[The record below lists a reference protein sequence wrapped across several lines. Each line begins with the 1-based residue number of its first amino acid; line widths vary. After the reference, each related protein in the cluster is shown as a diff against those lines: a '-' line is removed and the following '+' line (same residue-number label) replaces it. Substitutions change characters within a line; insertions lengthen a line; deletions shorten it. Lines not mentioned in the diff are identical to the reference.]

1 MSRNEAV
8 LSVLE
13 AQYLDID
20 SCLEC
25 EEGCPDCGY
34 EECRC
39 DDGDSWEDAVREERE
54 RFGDD

>member
-13 AQYLDID
+13 QDFLDIED
-20 SCLEC
+20 DA
-25 EEGCPDCGY
+25 CPDCGY

-39 DDGDSWEDAVREERE
+39 DENSSWEDAVREERE
-54 RFGDD
+54 RFGD